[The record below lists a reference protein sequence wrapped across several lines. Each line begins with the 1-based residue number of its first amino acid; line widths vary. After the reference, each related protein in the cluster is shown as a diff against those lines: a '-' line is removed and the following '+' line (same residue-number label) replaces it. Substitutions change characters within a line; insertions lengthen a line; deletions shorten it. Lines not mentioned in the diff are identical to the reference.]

1 MLTQEI
7 FALGLGLEA
16 PWKVLDIQ
24 FSRDESPNRLDLHI
38 GADRGS
44 LYRCPECGELCKA
57 HDYLEMTWRHLNFFQ
72 HHCYLTANVPRV
84 KCPTHGLRRVQ
95 VPWAREKSHFTLLFE
110 QVIMALVRE
119 MPVAAVSR
127 QVNEHDTRIW
137 RIVMHYVAKALG
149 KLDLGSVTGIGI
161 DETARARGH
170 NYVTTFIDMD
180 REDHPVI
187 FCTPGKGKETIK
199 KFKEFLKSHNGT
211 HQNII
216 EVVCDMSP
224 AFLSGADE
232 EFPQAAVTV
241 DWFHIV
247 QHFSQAVDEV
257 RRLESKKARMPKG
270 TRWAILRGSTRR
282 TTQQQAALE
291 ELKNRGL
298 HTATAFLI
306 KEKLRW
312 IREADSKQSAR
323 WRISQFLQYAHEKL
337 DENETILN
345 PMLNALKTFEN
356 HMERIVARWESFLT
370 NARMEGLNGLFQ
382 AARARA
388 RGYRNE
394 NTFIAMIYLIGA
406 PISKLIWP

>member
-1 MLTQEI
+1 MLTQDI

-16 PWKVLDIQ
+16 PWKIQ
-24 FSRDESPNRLDLHI
+24 EITFNTEETPNRLDLRI
-38 GADRGS
+38 GADRGAM
-44 LYRCPECGELCKA
+44 YRCPECGELCKA
-57 HDYLEMTWRHLNFFQ
+57 HDFLEMTWRHLNFFQ

-84 KCPTHGLRRVQ
+84 KCSKHGIHRVR
-95 VPWAREKSHFTLLFE
+95 VPWAREGSRFTLLFE

-127 QVNEHDTRIW
+127 QVIEHDTRIW
-137 RIVMHYVAKALG
+137 RIVMHYVATALS
-149 KLDLGSVTGIGI
+149 KLDLGNVSGIGI

-187 FCTPGKGKETIK
+187 FCAPGKGKETVRQ
-199 KFKEFLKSHNGT
+199 FKAYLKEHKGSAQH
-211 HQNII
+211 II

-224 AFLSGADE
+224 AFLSGVDE
-232 EFPQAAVTV
+232 EFPHAAVTV

-247 QHFSQAVDEV
+247 QHFSNAVDGV
-257 RRLESKKARMPKG
+257 RRLEAKKERMPKG
-270 TRWAILRGSTRR
+270 TRWAILRGDTRR
-282 TTQQQAALE
+282 TAQQQEALK
-291 ELKNRGL
+291 ELMTRGM

-312 IREADSKQSAR
+312 IREADSKHAAR
-323 WRISQFLQYAHEKL
+323 WRMSHFLQYAHEKL
-337 DENETILN
+337 DAGEAVLQ
-345 PMLNALKTFEN
+345 PMLDALKTFEN
-356 HMERIVARWESFLT
+356 HMERIIARWESCLT
-370 NARMEGLNGLFQ
+370 NARMEGLNVLFQ

-394 NTFIAMIYLIGA
+394 MTFITMIYLIGA
-406 PISKLIWP
+406 PISELIWP